1 MSAIYRWACITL
13 VVLAVAAGMLAM
25 HFRGSLAVSR
35 ARVAVAEQ
43 RADQLD
49 DALKASEK
57 ARAAEH
63 AQAMKFQG
71 IADNYLQEKA
81 DAQAA
86 ADRTIA
92 DLRAGT
98 VRLRAAWRCPGDTG
112 TTAAAGASQPDA
124 AAELRRQGAADLVR
138 NADEADAQIRG
149 LQAILKAER
158 QP

>member
-1 MSAIYRWACITL
+1 VTKYLLAAL
-13 VVLAVAAGMLAM
+13 AVLAVAAGMLAM

-43 RADQLD
+43 RADQLG

-63 AQAMKFQG
+63 AQALKFQG

-81 DAQAA
+81 DAQAK

-98 VRLRAAWRCPGDTG
+98 VRLRSQWQGCQARGVSAAP
-112 TTAAAGASQPDA
+112 ASASQPDA
-124 AAELRRQGAADLVR
+124 DAQLRSKGASDLVR
-138 NADEADAQIRG
+138 IAAEADAQIRG
-149 LQAILKAER
+149 LQAALKA
-158 QP
+158 QGH